1 MMTKGNYIKLI
12 FGLKLKQMRQDKNM
26 LLSDLAS
33 RSSLSVSYLNEIES
47 GKKYPKADKIALLAD
62 ALGVSYDKM
71 VSLKLMRNLIP
82 IEDFLESNILEQL
95 PLDHYGIDI
104 NKLIL
109 LMANSSP
116 QLSALIAA
124 FIEMAKTSEQSQ
136 NNFSRTALRT
146 FKEFNDNYFDEIEVA
161 VKKFMKENK
170 ITESPRI
177 EFSHL
182 KAILELKYKYE
193 IDESSLNHYPDL
205 EELRAV
211 VLKQKKNKLLL
222 NKRLSEAQ
230 GAFVAGK
237 ELAYVYLGIK
247 DRSFIYSSMRLNTF
261 DHLLNYFKA
270 SYFSTS
276 LMINS
281 NLLVSDLEAFF
292 QRNKWGENK
301 FLALINKYNATT
313 EMFFQRITNLSTKYF
328 GLNKLFFL
336 RFNYDA
342 SSKEYKLSNELR
354 LNTRRNPGGYQ
365 ANEHYCRRWVSFE
378 TLTKM
383 EMILKKDKKFNG
395 RTAGIIHSKFHDS
408 NDEYLCISVAQKG
421 NLQKNILS
429 SLTVGFQLDE
439 NLKQKIKFWN
449 DPKIPVR
456 IVNDTCEKCML
467 TDCKERV
474 APPSSAERIE
484 KYNNIEK
491 ALQKLKEDYKEY

>member
-1 MMTKGNYIKLI
+1 MI

-26 LLSDLAS
+26 LLSELAS
-33 RSSLSVSYLNEIES
+33 RSSLSVSYLNEIEG
-47 GKKYPKADKIALLAD
+47 GKKYPKSDKIALLAD

-146 FKEFNDNYFDEIEVA
+146 FKEFNDNYFDDIEVA

-170 ITESPRI
+170 IIESPRI
-177 EFSHL
+177 EFSRL
-182 KAILELKYKYE
+182 KSILELKYKYV
-193 IDESSLNHYPDL
+193 IDESSLNNYPEL
-205 EELRAV
+205 EESRAV

-230 GAFVAGK
+230 KAFVAGK
-237 ELAYVYLGIK
+237 ELAYIYLGIK
-247 DRSFIYSSMRLNTF
+247 DRSFIYSNMRLNTF

-281 NLLVSDLEAFF
+281 SLLAADLEAFF
-292 QRNKWGENK
+292 QRSKWDENK

-336 RFNYDA
+336 RFDYDI

-365 ANEHYCRRWVSFE
+365 GNEHYCRRWVSFE

-383 EMILKKDKKFNG
+383 EMVLRKDKKFSG
-395 RTAGIIHSKFHDS
+395 RTAGIIHSRFHDS

-456 IVNDTCEKCML
+456 IVNDTCEKCII